1 VFVSASLIMMTVDHR
16 QNYLESVRTALSAA
30 IYPLY
35 YVVNLPM
42 SAGGWLQDNF
52 TTRKSLMAEN
62 TRLHAQDLLLKAQVQ
77 KMAALEMENVR
88 LRELLGASPKVSEH
102 VMAAELL
109 AVDIDPYARKVVLDK
124 GSRDGVY
131 EGQPLIDARGVM
143 GQVIKVG
150 PLSSTAMLITDTTHA
165 LPVMVTRTGLRTIA
179 AGTGAAGLLDLQN
192 LPSNTD
198 IRRGDLLVTS
208 GLDGRFPPNYPV
220 ATVALVKQEQ
230 GQYFIQVKATPT
242 ARLEHNRELLLV
254 WPQAGGQT
262 PGRAV
267 VLEPTGVEQGAQPK
281 QPQIIPAPT
290 TAPTNPGTP
299 EGVITKPAPA
309 VSPPAAVTPAPV
321 APPSKPAA
329 PASPQPP
336 SDIIE

>member
-1 VFVSASLIMMTVDHR
+1 MFVSASLIMMTVDHR
-16 QNYLESVRTALSAA
+16 QNYLESVRTALSAV

-77 KMAALEMENVR
+77 KMAALDMENVR

-102 VMAAELL
+102 VLAAELL

-124 GSRDGVY
+124 GNRDGVY
-131 EGQPLIDARGVM
+131 EGQPLIDSHGVM
-143 GQVIKVG
+143 GQVINVG

-165 LPVMVTRTGLRTIA
+165 LPVMVIRTGLRAIA

-198 IRRGDLLVTS
+198 IKRGDLLVTS

-220 ATVALVKQEQ
+220 ATVTLVKQEQ

-242 ARLEHNRELLLV
+242 ARLEHNREVLLV
-254 WPQAGGQT
+254 WPQAPGGMAAQK
-262 PGRAV
+262 PV
-267 VLEPTGVEQGAQPK
+267 GVEQGGQQI
-281 QPQIIPAPT
+281 QPQITPVPA
-290 TAPTNPGTP
+290 TAPARPALPATPGVT
-299 EGVITKPAPA
+299 ITKPAPA
-309 VSPPAAVTPAPV
+309 VSPPAPSAPAP
-321 APPSKPAA
+321 AASHPKPEA